1 MIYLSA
7 FMEKKRVLML
17 LSNSFAHDPRVY
29 MEAKTLVKNGYSVTV
44 LAWDRKKRERPFEDK
59 DGIKVIRVYNTR
71 FMDILKYDIL
81 KLHFWWKMG
90 IKRALEL
97 YKESSFDIIH
107 AHDLDTLPIG
117 VALKKKLGLPLIYDA
132 HEIWGY
138 MIARDFPEII
148 SKYYLLREK
157 RLLKYVD
164 RIITVSDNFKK
175 YFQNITDKPIE
186 IIMNAKPLILTEYE
200 PPQNDIFTLIYI
212 GSLNKSRFLIETVE
226 IVRGLKNVRLII
238 GGIGKKD
245 YVDKLEKECE
255 KSSNVEFIGKVPMDE
270 VLIRTKQA
278 DAVLFVLNPENM
290 NNKNSLG
297 NKVFEA
303 MVCGRPVIVSNGT
316 YAGEFV
322 KKENVGIV
330 VDYNKESL
338 KGGIIKLRDNPQLR
352 EKLGRNA
359 LKAAREKYNWEIQSK
374 KLVRI
379 YEEINKDEK

>member
-1 MIYLSA
+1 
-7 FMEKKRVLML
+7 
-17 LSNSFAHDPRVY
+17 

-44 LAWDRKKRERPFEDK
+44 LAWDRKKRETPFEEK

-81 KLHFWWKMG
+81 RLHFWWKMG

-97 YKESSFDIIH
+97 YSERPFDVIH

-138 MIARDFPEII
+138 MIARDFPKIV
-148 SKYYLLREK
+148 SNYYLFKEK
-157 RLLKYVD
+157 YLLKYVD
-164 RIITVSDNFKK
+164 RIITVNQPLKE
-175 YFQNITDKPIE
+175 YFQSITDKPID
-186 IIMNAKPLILTEYE
+186 IIMNAKPLISTKYE
-200 PPQNDIFTLIYI
+200 PPQNDVFTLIYM

-238 GGIGKKD
+238 GGIGKKE
-245 YVDKLEKECE
+245 YSDKLKEECE
-255 KSSNVEFIGKVPMDE
+255 KSSNIEFIGRVPMDE
-270 VLIRTKQA
+270 VLVRTKQA
-278 DAVLFVLNPENM
+278 DAVLFVLNPNNI

-303 MVCGRPVIVSNGT
+303 MVCGRPVIVARGT

-322 KKENVGIV
+322 EKENIGLV
-330 VDYNKESL
+330 VDYNKKSL
-338 KGGIIKLRDNPQLR
+338 KRGIIKLRDDLRHR

-359 LKAAREKYNWEIQSK
+359 LKAAIEKYNWEAQSR
-374 KLVRI
+374 KLVRV
-379 YEEINKDEK
+379 YESFSKKG